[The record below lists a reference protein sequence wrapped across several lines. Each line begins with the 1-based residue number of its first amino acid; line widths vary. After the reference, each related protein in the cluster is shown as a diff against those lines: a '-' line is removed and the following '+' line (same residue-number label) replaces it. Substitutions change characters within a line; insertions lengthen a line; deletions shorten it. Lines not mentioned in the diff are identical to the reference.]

1 MNNPIAQGSQRFGMN
16 QPVARFARITEFARG
31 GLGIYDIQR
40 VAPAGLEAEAET
52 QAGGGEQVLQRR
64 QIVLQRVGVARIAA
78 EPLVAAVALPVAAV
92 ALRVATLVAAIIV
105 IGNCSFPIAVQL
117 GIVSN

>member
-1 MNNPIAQGSQRFGMN
+1 MN

-52 QAGGGEQVLQRR
+52 QAGGGEHAGEQAVLRPHGLVPTGE
-64 QIVLQRVGVARIAA
+64 VLIARLGAA
-78 EPLVAAVALPVAAV
+78 HVAL
-92 ALRVATLVAAIIV
+92 
-105 IGNCSFPIAVQL
+105 
-117 GIVSN
+117 